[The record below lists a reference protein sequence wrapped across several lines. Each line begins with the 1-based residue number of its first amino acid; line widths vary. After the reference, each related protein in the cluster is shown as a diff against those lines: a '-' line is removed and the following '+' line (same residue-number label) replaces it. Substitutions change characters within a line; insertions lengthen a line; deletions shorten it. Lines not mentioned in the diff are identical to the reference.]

1 MTSPGATITLL
12 LGVLC
17 AGLPA
22 LPARADM
29 GPCRLDANEELTC
42 GIGAGAARVIDDTQS
57 PNQRLAFAWRLPDA
71 DPAVRPD
78 EDDKIDLLLVRLKDG
93 VILGQSYTGFWANGH
108 GRSEHKLEEVTWSRN
123 GRLAAR
129 VYQTR
134 FETDTFELYA
144 LDAKGELAGKLD
156 LYKIVEPAVR
166 AQMKGYVPPTD
177 DYSFS
182 VQAGKR
188 LKLGND
194 GALRLTVMM
203 WLPKDGPEKYF
214 DVTLRIASGKGP
226 LAATIA
232 SIKPGR
238 VPK

>member
-1 MTSPGATITLL
+1 MTAPGATITLL

-17 AGLPA
+17 AA

-42 GIGAGAARVIDDTQS
+42 GIGAGAARIIDDTQS
-57 PNQRLAFAWRLPDA
+57 PNKKLAFAWSLPNADPDA
-71 DPAVRPD
+71 LPD
-78 EDDKIDLLLVRLKDG
+78 EDDKIDLLLVRLADG
-93 VILGQSYTGFWANGH
+93 VILGKSYTGFWANGH
-108 GRSEHKLEEVTWSRN
+108 GRNEHKREEITWSRN
-123 GRLAAR
+123 GRLTAR
-129 VYQTR
+129 VYQTQ

-166 AQMKGYVPPTD
+166 AQMKGYVPPAD
-177 DYSFS
+177 GYSFS

-194 GALRLTVMM
+194 GAMRLTVMM
-203 WLPKDGPEKYF
+203 WEPKDGPEKYF
-214 DVTLRIASGKGP
+214 DVTLRVASGKDG
-226 LAATIA
+226 LSATIA